1 VKDDVRLIQRTNGV
15 VDIEVGPEGN
25 GFVLGHVE
33 VTKLPNGATNYILK
47 RRQLTADDFDGPDS
61 TEKLN

>member
-1 VKDDVRLIQRTNGV
+1 MKDDVRLIQRTNGV

>member
-1 VKDDVRLIQRTNGV
+1 V